1 MRRSCQILLL
11 GALMLLP
18 CCSPVS
24 HLRQLRRSQLGATLS
39 LSDEA
44 PLPDVADSGVPRR
57 DTLLVEDPDGNTLIL
72 MKAVRDENG
81 EMVATDVLDAARVTA
96 RFRNVAERGGS
107 VDLRF
112 QILVPSKM
120 QDSRWQL
127 RFSPLLEV
135 LGDTLA
141 LDPLMIT
148 GAAYRK
154 AQLKGYQQYRR
165 FLDSIVRDSLHFV
178 NRGQLELFLKRNLPQ
193 IYRYRTDSTTVTDEQ
208 FASSFGVSEKAAL
221 DHYTNELVIRW
232 NRRKLLRRE
241 KVFRRLVK
249 SPILE
254 DGLRLDTVIATAS
267 GDFSY
272 EYVQRLKVRPRLRKA
287 SVILSGAIFEEDR
300 QIYSIP
306 GSEPLTF
313 YISSVSGLYED
324 RIRYRTQIVER
335 QLKANTACYIEFS
348 QGRHEIDAS
357 LGNNPSELSRIRRN
371 LSDLFE
377 SRTLEMDSI
386 VVCASCSPEGAYASN
401 RKLSIKRSEAVSAY
415 LGKYLRFLQ
424 DSIRAQRGIMIS
436 ADDSF
441 TRKEPSSIR
450 FLPRQDAENWRMLD
464 ALVQEDGQIPE
475 SEKQQYLAIRGETDP
490 DRRERRLQGLGSY
503 GYLRTQLY
511 PRLRTVRFDFYLHRK
526 DMVKDTVHTTV
537 VDTAYMEGLGAIR
550 DRDYRKAVEL
560 LRPYGDYNTAV
571 AYCALDYNAS
581 AMSILEGLPESDKV
595 LYLKALLYGRRGDEQ
610 NAVKAYLRACRMNPA
625 FIHRGN
631 LDPEISQ
638 LIKKYN
644 IELQNET
651 Y

>member
-1 MRRSCQILLL
+1 MRRSCLILLC
-11 GALMLLP
+11 ALLLEP

-24 HLRQLRRSQLGATLS
+24 HLRQVRRSQLSAQLS
-39 LSDEA
+39 LADEA
-44 PLPDVADSGVPRR
+44 PLPDMVVADTPKR
-57 DTLLVEDPDGNTLIL
+57 DTLLVEDPDGKTLIL
-72 MKAVRDENG
+72 MKAVRDESG
-81 EMVATDVLDAARVTA
+81 EMVATDVIDAARVTA

-112 QILVPSKM
+112 QVLVPSKM

-127 RFSPLLEV
+127 RFFPILEV
-135 LGDTLA
+135 LGDTLE
-141 LDPLMIT
+141 LDPLLIT

-154 AQLKGYQQYRR
+154 AQLKGYQQYQR

-193 IYRYRTDSTTVTDEQ
+193 IYRYRTDSTAVSDEE
-208 FASSFGVSEKAAL
+208 FASSFGVTEKAAL
-221 DHYTNELVIRW
+221 EHYTNELVIRW

-306 GSEPLTF
+306 VSEALTF
-313 YISSVSGLYED
+313 YISSVSGLYEE
-324 RIRYRTQIVER
+324 RIRYKTKIVER
-335 QLKANTACYIEFS
+335 QLQANTACYVEFA
-348 QGRHEIDAS
+348 QGRHEVDS
-357 LGNNPSELSRIRRN
+357 ELGNNPSELSRIRRN
-371 LSDLFE
+371 LSDLIE
-377 SRTLEMDSI
+377 SRTLVMDSI

-401 RKLSIKRSEAVSAY
+401 RKLSIKRSEAISAY
-415 LGKYLRFLQ
+415 LGRYLRFLQ
-424 DSIRAQRGIMIS
+424 DSIRAQRGMMIS
-436 ADDSF
+436 ADESF
-441 TRKEPSSIR
+441 TAEGPRSIR

-464 ALVQEDGQIPE
+464 ALVQEDGGIPE
-475 SEKQQYLAIRGETDP
+475 SDKEQYQTIRREADP
-490 DRRERRLQGLGSY
+490 DRREKRLQGLGSY
-503 GYLRTQLY
+503 RYLRTRLY

-550 DRDYRKAVEL
+550 DRDYKKAVEL

-581 AMSILEGLPESDKV
+581 AMSILETLPESDKV
-595 LYLKALLYGRRGDEQ
+595 LYLKALLYGRKGDEQ
-610 NAVKAYLRACRMNPA
+610 NAVRAYLRACRMNPA